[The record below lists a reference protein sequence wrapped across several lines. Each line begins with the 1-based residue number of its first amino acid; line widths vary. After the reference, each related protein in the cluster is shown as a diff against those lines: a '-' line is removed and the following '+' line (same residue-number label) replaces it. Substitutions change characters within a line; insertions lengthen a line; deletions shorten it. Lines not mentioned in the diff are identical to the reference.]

1 MTSGLL
7 TSSFWICCRFSER
20 TGKHWQ
26 SRVPPERLLSAD
38 NLFKVSRLLIYFFVN
53 QEVDVEEDSV
63 VVEIKPYSVPGF
75 LQLYRWQ
82 IVADFGI

>member
-1 MTSGLL
+1 M
-7 TSSFWICCRFSER
+7 
-20 TGKHWQ
+20 
-26 SRVPPERLLSAD
+26 PPERLLSAD
-38 NLFKVSRLLIYFFVN
+38 NLFKVSRLLIIFFVN

-63 VVEIKPYSVPGF
+63 VVEIKPYSVVNRQIESLPGF